1 MYSFPLAEKTVCR
14 SPHFCDLMSSS
25 VDNGGL
31 VGGLLRNGIASCSL
45 MKPVS
50 IRMKFKKTNTC
61 LLSFCHW
68 KWKQIFLFVFFATH
82 KSKSKVIVSKSDLIT
97 QTLKLFCHVW
107 VSKLIFYF
115 LRYLTYIF
123 DLIDVKK
130 KKKKKFCWWH
140 KQASIPIKQYVS
152 PNSYNNNKKHCPSL
166 RF

>member
-50 IRMKFKKTNTC
+50 IRMKFKKQIHVCC
-61 LLSFCHW
+61 LSATENEN
-68 KWKQIFLFVFFATH
+68 KYFLFVFFAIH
-82 KSKSKVIVSKSDLIT
+82 KSKFKVIVLKSDLIT
-97 QTLKLFCHVW
+97 QNLKLFCHVW

-130 KKKKKFCWWH
+130 KRSF
-140 KQASIPIKQYVS
+140 VS
-152 PNSYNNNKKHCPSL
+152 GTNKLPYPLSSTYHQIHTTKEKNTAL
-166 RF
+166 LWGFN